1 MQTGIGSSQDEEAE
15 LSEVEE
21 ATTFLLRKKIQTD
34 AMEHVSKSF
43 LNLLSLPLFAH
54 FPLFI

>member
-1 MQTGIGSSQDEEAE
+1 M
-15 LSEVEE
+15 EE
-21 ATTFLLRKKIQTD
+21 ATTFLLRKKIQID

-54 FPLFI
+54 FLLFI